1 MMRYSVQPRDQ
12 LFVKGYQFQFFTKNN
27 GKNVFKNISKN
38 MSSKYSLTVFDYA
51 KQSAT
56 DSLKTT
62 SKRVIPKIAEATSD
76 LIGNTITNKIT
87 KVSKHSQQNNSE
99 IVTNLNDKEIPK
111 ERYISAEKKQETTDD
126 LRLIQQYNNGI
137 SKNDKFFR

>member
-1 MMRYSVQPRDQ
+1 
-12 LFVKGYQFQFFTKNN
+12 
-27 GKNVFKNISKN
+27 

-76 LIGNTITNKIT
+76 LIGNTIANKIT

-126 LRLIQQYNNGI
+126 LRLI
-137 SKNDKFFR
+137 

>member
-1 MMRYSVQPRDQ
+1 
-12 LFVKGYQFQFFTKNN
+12 
-27 GKNVFKNISKN
+27 
-38 MSSKYSLTVFDYA
+38 MSGKYSLTVFDYA

-62 SKRVIPKIAEATSD
+62 SKRAIPKIAEATSD
-76 LIGNTITNKIT
+76 LIGNTIANKIT

-126 LRLIQQYNNGI
+126 LRLI
-137 SKNDKFFR
+137 